1 MNSKKFDE
9 IIDFAIN
16 REYDAMKFYQDM
28 QGMVKFNS
36 QKKLLKDFELMEEGH
51 AEILKNIR
59 NTDFKKIEI
68 PEIENL
74 LISDYIVESKPYL
87 DMNYQDIIILAMKR
101 EEASYRLYNDMAAR
115 VGNQNIKKLFL
126 KLASEE
132 AKHKL
137 HFEKIYDN
145 EILTDN

>member
-16 REYDAMKFYQDM
+16 REYEAMKFYQDM
-28 QGMVKFNS
+28 QEMVKFNS
-36 QKKLLKDFELMEEGH
+36 QKKLLKDFELMEKAH
-51 AEILKNIR
+51 AEILKDIR
-59 NTDFKKIEI
+59 NTDFNKIEI
-68 PEIENL
+68 PDIENL
-74 LISDYIVESKPYL
+74 LISDYIVASKPYL

-101 EEASYRLYNDMAAR
+101 EEASYRLYNDMASR

-145 EILTDN
+145 EILTEN

>member
-16 REYDAMKFYQDM
+16 REYDAIKFYQYM
-28 QGMVKFNS
+28 QEMVKFNS
-36 QKKLLKDFELMEEGH
+36 QKKLLKDFELMEKDH

-59 NTDFKKIEI
+59 NTDFKEIEI

-74 LISDYIVESKPYL
+74 EISDYIVESKPTS

-101 EEASYRLYNDMAAR
+101 EEASYRLYNDMADR

-145 EILTDN
+145 EILTEN

>member
-36 QKKLLKDFELMEEGH
+36 QKELLKDFEIMEKGH
-51 AEILKNIR
+51 ANILKNIR
-59 NTDFKKIEI
+59 NTDFKEIEI

-74 LISDYIVESKPYL
+74 EISDYIVESKPTS
-87 DMNYQDIIILAMKR
+87 DMSYQDIIILAMKR
-101 EEASYRLYNDMAAR
+101 EEASYRLYNDMADR

-137 HFEKIYDN
+137 HFEKIYDK
-145 EILTDN
+145 EILTEN

>member
-36 QKKLLKDFELMEEGH
+36 QKELLKDFELMEQGH

-59 NTDFKKIEI
+59 NTDFKEIEI

-74 LISDYIVESKPYL
+74 EISDYIVESKPTS
-87 DMNYQDIIILAMKR
+87 DMSYQDIIILAMKR
-101 EEASYRLYNDMAAR
+101 EEASYRLYNDMADR

-137 HFEKIYDN
+137 HFEKIYDK
-145 EILTDN
+145 EILTEN

>member
-16 REYDAMKFYQDM
+16 REYEAMKFYQDM
-28 QGMVKFNS
+28 QGMVKFYS
-36 QKKLLKDFELMEEGH
+36 QKKLLKDFELMEKGH
-51 AEILKNIR
+51 AEILKDIR
-59 NTDFKKIEI
+59 NTDFNKIEI

-74 LISDYIVESKPYL
+74 EISDYIVESKPTSN
-87 DMNYQDIIILAMKR
+87 MSYQDIIILAMKR
-101 EEASYRLYNDMAAR
+101 EEASYRLYNDMASR

-145 EILTDN
+145 EILTEN

>member
-16 REYDAMKFYQDM
+16 REYEAMKFYQDM

-36 QKKLLKDFELMEEGH
+36 QKKLLKDFELMEKGH
-51 AEILKNIR
+51 AEILKDIR
-59 NTDFKKIEI
+59 NTDFNKIEI
-68 PEIENL
+68 PDIENL
-74 LISDYIVESKPYL
+74 LISDYIVASKPYL

-101 EEASYRLYNDMAAR
+101 EEASYRLYNDMASR

-145 EILTDN
+145 EILTEN

>member
-1 MNSKKFDE
+1 MNSKKFNE

-36 QKKLLKDFELMEEGH
+36 QKELLKDFELMEEGH

-59 NTDFKKIEI
+59 NTDFKEIEI

-74 LISDYIVESKPYL
+74 EISDYIVESKPTS
-87 DMNYQDIIILAMKR
+87 DMSYQDIIILAMKR
-101 EEASYRLYNDMAAR
+101 EEASYRLYNDMADR

-137 HFEKIYDN
+137 HFEKIYDK
-145 EILTDN
+145 EILTEN

>member
-16 REYDAMKFYQDM
+16 REYDAIKFYQDM
-28 QGMVKFNS
+28 QEMVKFNS
-36 QKKLLKDFELMEEGH
+36 QKKLLKDFELMEKGH
-51 AEILKNIR
+51 AEI
-59 NTDFKKIEI
+59 
-68 PEIENL
+68 ENL
-74 LISDYIVESKPYL
+74 EISDYIVESKPTS

-101 EEASYRLYNDMAAR
+101 EEASYRLYNDMADR

-145 EILTDN
+145 EILTEN